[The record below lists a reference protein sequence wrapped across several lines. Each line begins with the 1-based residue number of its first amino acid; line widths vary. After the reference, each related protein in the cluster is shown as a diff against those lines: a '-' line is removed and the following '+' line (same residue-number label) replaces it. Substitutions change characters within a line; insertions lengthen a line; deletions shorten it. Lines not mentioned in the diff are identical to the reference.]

1 MDRADWI
8 LGQPL
13 FWILVVAV
21 VLVSALGVQRA
32 GAVLATHQ
40 AALVAGR
47 AALGPE
53 QGYAQ
58 AGRDLNAWWGV
69 GPEEAGQA
77 VEVIPEPGRR
87 SVRVVVRGA
96 VRALFGRTAPLG
108 AGSFQRLEDFY
119 PGPPDEFE

>member
-1 MDRADWI
+1 MGRVDWI

-13 FWILVVAV
+13 FWVVVIATL
-21 VLVSALGVQRA
+21 LVSVLGIQRA

-58 AGRDLNAWWGV
+58 AENDLNAWWGV
-69 GPEEAGQA
+69 APEQAHQVVEVA
-77 VEVIPEPGRR
+77 VEPQRR
-87 SVRVVVRGA
+87 SVRVVIRGA
-96 VRALFGRTAPLG
+96 VRAFFGRSAPLG

>member
-1 MDRADWI
+1 MGRTDWI

-13 FWILVVAV
+13 FWVVVIAV
-21 VLVSALGVQRA
+21 LLVSVLGIRRA
-32 GAVLATHQ
+32 GGVLAAHQ

-47 AALGPE
+47 AAVGPE

-58 AGRDLNAWWGV
+58 AGSDLNAWWGV
-69 GPEEAGQA
+69 GPEGARQA
-77 VEVIPEPGRR
+77 VEVAVEPERR

-96 VRALFGRTAPLG
+96 VRALFGRSAPLG

-119 PGPPDEFE
+119 PGPPDEWE